1 MIGGAMMSP
10 ESEPTSRPPKV
21 AVTALE
27 RCEPGTPLASTPVAA
42 EGATPSPRP
51 TRKRDASSAVKE
63 NCAQTG
69 AMSVPK
75 DQSMTPAKSTSLPP
89 YFCASQPPGICVKA

>member
-1 MIGGAMMSP
+1 MAGP

-21 AVTALE
+21 AVTAL
-27 RCEPGTPLASTPVAA
+27 GAASRARPWQAPVAA

-51 TRKRDASSAVKE
+51 TRKRDASSAVKDQF
-63 NCAQTG
+63 AQTG

-75 DQSMTPAKSTSLPP
+75 DRA
-89 YFCASQPPGICVKA
+89 